1 MTLKELYAVLTQTN
15 LPVAYDYFPESS
27 NVKPPCITYNQSYTE
42 NFGADDKV
50 YAGIKHINIH
60 LYTVGKDLTT
70 EALVEAKLNGA
81 SLFWNSTEAFDAD
94 EQVNHIIYEVKIN
107 G

>member
-1 MTLKELYAVLTQTN
+1 MTFNELYTVLSSTN
-15 LPVAYDYFPESS
+15 IPVAYDGFPESS
-27 NVKPPCITYNQSYTE
+27 GVNPPCIVYNQSYTD

-50 YAGIKHINIH
+50 FAKIKHINIH
-60 LYTVGKDLTT
+60 LYTKGKDLIN
-70 EALVEAKLNGA
+70 EALVENALDGA

-94 EQVNHIIYEVKIN
+94 EQVNHIIYEVKIH

>member
-1 MTLKELYAVLTQTN
+1 MTLSNLYTVLAGTN
-15 LPVAYDYFPESS
+15 LPVAYDGFPESS
-27 NVKPPCITYNQSYTE
+27 GVNPPCIVYNQSYTQ
-42 NFGADDKV
+42 NFGADDRV
-50 YAGIKHINIH
+50 FANIKHINIH
-60 LYTVGKDLTT
+60 LYTKGKDTTT
-70 EALVEAKLNGA
+70 EALVETALNGA